1 MTFLNHWITL
11 YSSKKYNNALCSKM
25 KDDVSRKYDFFS
37 MSSSDIFHAK
47 ISLTR
52 SYTTLIFQLIII
64 STIIEKYARQSQE
77 IT

>member
-11 YSSKKYNNALCSKM
+11 HSSKKYNNALCSKM
-25 KDDVSRKYDFFS
+25 KDDVSRKYDS
-37 MSSSDIFHAK
+37 ISSCDIFHAE

-64 STIIEKYARQSQE
+64 STITEKYDRQSQE

>member
-25 KDDVSRKYDFFS
+25 KDDVSRKYDLEN
-37 MSSSDIFHAK
+37 M
-47 ISLTR
+47 R

-64 STIIEKYARQSQE
+64 STIIEKNDRQSQE

>member
-11 YSSKKYNNALCSKM
+11 CSSKKYNNALCSKM
-25 KDDVSRKYDFFS
+25 KDDVSRKYDLEN
-37 MSSSDIFHAK
+37 M
-47 ISLTR
+47 R

-64 STIIEKYARQSQE
+64 STIIEKYDRQSQE